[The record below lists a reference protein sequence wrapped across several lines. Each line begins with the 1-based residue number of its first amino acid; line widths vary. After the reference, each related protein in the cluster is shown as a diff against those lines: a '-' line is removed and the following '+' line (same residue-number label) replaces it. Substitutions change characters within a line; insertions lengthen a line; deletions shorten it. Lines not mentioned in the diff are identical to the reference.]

1 MQKLWIIAGAG
12 LFLLVAAYLFTPESA
27 VVMFKELVAAFGAGQ

>member
-12 LFLLVAAYLFTPESA
+12 LFLLVAAYIFSPDQA
-27 VVMFKELVAAFGAGQ
+27 VAMFEKLVAAFGGGQ

>member
-12 LFLLVAAYLFTPESA
+12 LFLLVAAFLFTPESA

>member
-12 LFLLVAAYLFTPESA
+12 LFLLVAGYMFAPDQA
-27 VVMFKELVAAFGAGQ
+27 VVMFKELVDAFGAGQ